1 MASSKGRRE
10 FWECV
15 VARERESELTG
26 RSWCRE
32 NGIPVAAFYRWRKK
46 LSANASPDVASSHR
60 SSDIQWLPIP
70 SVSPVPNS
78 ACAISASS
86 GVTLRIGAVS
96 VDISTAFDTRV
107 LSEVLT
113 VLESRC

>member
-32 NGIPVAAFYRWRKK
+32 NDIPVAAFYRWRKR
-46 LSANASPDVASSHR
+46 LSANASPDFASSHR
-60 SSDIQWLPIP
+60 SSDIQWLP
-70 SVSPVPNS
+70 VSSVPNS
-78 ACAISASS
+78 ASAISGSS

-107 LSEVLT
+107 LSDVLT